1 MQYKTRTALAAVAT
15 VLAHPFRAL
24 FAASKPHLTLTA
36 PTLAPRGVASISSP
50 TWAIPAPSTPRPR
63 SARLLR
69 RPRGRSSA
77 ARSAPMSAAIPRR

>member
-36 PTLAPRGVASISSP
+36 PTLAPRGGRVDILADLGDSGTIDTSP
-50 TWAIPAPSTPRPR
+50 T
-63 SARLLR
+63 LR
-69 RPRGRSSA
+69 EIVAATRGRSSA